1 MYNET
6 TKNKIRRYADSAKT
20 TLIFGHGVQS
30 TERKF
35 TVEKDQAIVFLA
47 PIGAKM
53 CVRTITKRFYEI
65 FSNSQKIKDYVTG
78 KLTLV
83 PEFMKGWE
91 TRTYGPG
98 TQCPDLWFDF
108 KDPKWT
114 SMGVI
119 PLPIRTQLRTYS
131 PKIASSLVHL
141 VGTTNVKIDR
151 VHGGTKSWLST
162 VTHGMKGLVF
172 VIACRH
178 FEGSEV
184 KNKAGMIAHEKAQK
198 ILKRKRAFEN
208 GQNVVKKQ
216 KTRNQKL
223 ENIEKRKRL
232 LARLEALKKKI
243 DRRR

>member
-1 MYNET
+1 MYNVT
-6 TKNKIRRYADSAKT
+6 TKNKIRQYADSAKT
-20 TLIFGHGVQS
+20 TLVFGHGVHS

-35 TVEKDQAIVFLA
+35 VVEKDQAIVFLA
-47 PIGAKM
+47 PIGAKL
-53 CVRTITKRFYEI
+53 CVRTMTRRFYEI
-65 FSNSQKIKDYVTG
+65 FSNSQKIKDYVSGHLKTI
-78 KLTLV
+78 

-98 TQCPDLWFDF
+98 TQCPELWMEF

-119 PLPIRTQLRTYS
+119 PLPLRTQLRVYS

-141 VGTTNVKIDR
+141 VGTTNVKTDR
-151 VHGGTKSWLST
+151 KYGGTKTWLSL
-162 VTHGMKGLVF
+162 VTKGMKGIVF

-198 ILKRKRAFEN
+198 ILKRKRANEN
-208 GQNVVKKQ
+208 NQSVVKKQ

-223 ENIEKRKRL
+223 ENAEKRKQL
-232 LARLEALKKKI
+232 FARLEALKKRI
-243 DRRR
+243 RRS